1 MAAIEAS
8 ASADSSGDSH
18 HSTEVGKATAV
29 AAFSCST
36 CKLVV
41 TIGFEIE
48 QVSSPFVSR

>member
-8 ASADSSGDSH
+8 ASADSSVDSH
-18 HSTEVGKATAV
+18 HSTEVGKATA

-48 QVSSPFVSR
+48 QVSSLFVSR